1 MNVIDKYFDNA
12 VQLLS
17 KLIETE
23 SLSKTEDKTADII
36 EEFFVENN
44 VKPNRLKNNVW
55 ASNVYYDPEKP
66 TILLNSHHDT
76 VKPNSGY
83 TRDPFKATIENGI
96 LYGLGSN
103 DAGGCLVSLIQ
114 AFLFF
119 HDKKDLAYNIII
131 AATAEE
137 EISGKGGIELLYPE
151 LGQIDFGIIG
161 EPTLMDAAVAEKGLM
176 VLDGVVTGKA
186 GHAAREEGE
195 NAIYKALDDI
205 KWFSSYKFPEKS
217 EFLGDVKMS
226 LTVIDAGKQHNV
238 VPAQC
243 NYVIDVR
250 LTDKYS
256 HEDALQIIKQNI
268 IGDVTPRSTRIK
280 PSFISKDHPVVKA
293 ALKHG
298 AKTYGSP
305 TTSDQALI
313 PCTTLK
319 MGPGDSARSHSPNEY
334 IYIKEIREG
343 IEKYIAV
350 LSEIMIK

>member
-1 MNVIDKYFDNA
+1 MNVIDKYFDKA

-17 KLIETE
+17 ILIETE
-23 SLSKTEDKTADII
+23 SLSKQENKTADII
-36 EEFFVENN
+36 EEFLVENN
-44 VKPNRLKNNVW
+44 VKPNRLQNNVW
-55 ASNVYYDPEKP
+55 ASNVYYDPKKP

-83 TRDPFKATIENGI
+83 NRDPFKATIEDGI

-114 AFLFF
+114 AFLYF
-119 HDKKDLAYNIII
+119 HDKKDLNYNIII

-151 LGQIDFGIIG
+151 LGPIDFGIIG

-186 GHAAREEGE
+186 GHAAREEGD
-195 NAIYKALDDI
+195 NAIYKAINDI
-205 KWFSSYKFPEKS
+205 QWFNSYKFPNTS
-217 EFLGDVKMS
+217 DFLGDVKMS
-226 LTVIDAGKQHNV
+226 MTVINSGKQHNV
-238 VPAQC
+238 VPDKC

-256 HEDALQIIKQNI
+256 HEDALKIIRENI
-268 IGDVTPRSTRIK
+268 IGEVTPRSTRIK
-280 PSFISKDHPVVKA
+280 PSFISKDHPVVQA
-293 ALKHG
+293 AIKNG
-298 AKTYGSP
+298 ASTYGSP

-319 MGPGDSARSHSPNEY
+319 MGPGDSARSHSPNEF
-334 IYIKEIREG
+334 IYIKEIKEG
-343 IEKYIAV
+343 IEQYIAI
-350 LSEIMIK
+350 LSDIMIP